1 MRGSR
6 TARTLHCGMAMM
18 RLGFVFAAL
27 LAGCINSDPASCTTD
42 NPDYPDCL
50 PEDDGKADAAS
61 AGLAQ
66 MNDLTIV
73 MPLAKTQAQFDGY
86 LPAKALLPKAMYTA
100 KFPDPTGGGGA
111 IGSDVTMRYDNLRVV
126 AVRLDPCFANIGPV
140 TDPSTCDNQ
149 LRIVFQSLEYSGGST
164 QAIDGAVHAFY
175 RLSREQLVAAIKEI
189 VALRKANG
197 QTTAMGPLAPHPL
210 IVKQGEDG
218 AFAQGLNAILLKYAS
233 PANLIRFTHF
243 QSSNLQTVWG
253 FSGFD
258 VNGSTTTPM
267 VIPNIPNKG
276 TSVSF
281 FQGFASP
288 MNGGFTPES
297 TAKDSVTL
305 LANASNAKAASKS
318 AQQASYDAALRI
330 ENPGFHSPNTI
341 DCASC
346 HVGQAARLLIGDD
359 VLGLS
364 ATGNPNLFVR
374 DPKFVSA
381 RSMKQTTNVRTQPLN
396 VHMLSYRNDQLMIG
410 QRVINETAATV
421 AYVNGTIL
429 H

>member
-1 MRGSR
+1 MRF
-6 TARTLHCGMAMM
+6 AWLMAA
-18 RLGFVFAAL
+18 V
-27 LAGCINSDPASCTTD
+27 LAGCINQDAASCTTD
-42 NPDYPDCL
+42 SPDYPDCL

-100 KFPDPTGGGGA
+100 KFPDPTSNGA
-111 IGSDVTMRYDNLRVV
+111 IGSDTTMTYGNLRVV

-140 TDPSTCDNQ
+140 TDPATCDNQ
-149 LRIVFQSLEYSGGST
+149 LRIVLQSLTYKDGST
-164 QAIDGAVHAFY
+164 QAIDGAVHVFY

-210 IVKQGEDG
+210 IVRQGEDG
-218 AFAQGLNAILLKYAS
+218 AFAQGLNAIILKYAS
-233 PANLIRFTHF
+233 AGTLIRFTHF

-253 FSGFD
+253 FAGFD
-258 VNGSTTTPM
+258 VDGATATPM
-267 VIPNIPNKG
+267 EIPNLPG
-276 TSVSF
+276 SATSVSF

-288 MNGGFTPES
+288 MNGGFTPEAS
-297 TAKDSVTL
+297 AKDTVTL
-305 LANASNAKAASKS
+305 LANAANAKAATKTQ
-318 AQQASYDAALRI
+318 QQAAYDAALRI

-421 AYVNGTIL
+421 AYVNGVVL

>member
-1 MRGSR
+1 MRMLR
-6 TARTLHCGMAMM
+6 LAFALTA
-18 RLGFVFAAL
+18 V
-27 LAGCINSDPASCTTD
+27 LAGCIDAEPASCTTD

-73 MPLAKTQAQFDGY
+73 MPLATTQAQFAGY
-86 LPAKALLPKAMYTA
+86 LPAKALLPKALYTA
-100 KFPDPTGGGGA
+100 QFPDPSGGHP
-111 IGSDVTMRYDNLRVV
+111 IGSDVTMTYDKLRVV
-126 AVRLDPCFANIGPV
+126 AVRLDPCFAQIGPI
-140 TDPSTCDNQ
+140 TDPATCDNQ
-149 LRIVFQSLEYSGGST
+149 LRVVFQSLDFAGGST
-164 QAIDGAVHAFY
+164 SAVDGAVHAFY
-175 RLSREQLVAAIKEI
+175 RLSREQLVAAIKDI

-210 IVKQGEDG
+210 IVKQGQDG
-218 AFAQGLNAILLKYAS
+218 AFAQGLNAIILKYAGPS
-233 PANLIRFTHF
+233 NLIRFTHF
-243 QSSNLQTVWG
+243 QSSNLQTVWN

-258 VNGSTTTPM
+258 VNGQTATPM
-267 VIPNIPNKG
+267 VIPNLPNHATTVG
-276 TSVSF
+276 F
-281 FQGFASP
+281 FQGFAAP

-305 LANASNAKAASKS
+305 LANATNAKAASKS
-318 AQQASYDAALRI
+318 ARQASYDAALRI

-364 ATGNPNLFVR
+364 ATGNANLFSR

-396 VHMLSYRNDQLMIG
+396 VHMLSYRNDKLMIG

-421 AYVNGTIL
+421 AYVNGVL
-429 H
+429 FH

>member
-1 MRGSR
+1 MFRAWTR
-6 TARTLHCGMAMM
+6 LAFVVTAL
-18 RLGFVFAAL
+18 V
-27 LAGCINSDPASCTTD
+27 AGCINSDPAACTTD

-61 AGLAQ
+61 AGMAQ

-73 MPLAKTQAQFDGY
+73 MPLATTQAQFDGY
-86 LPAKALLPKAMYTA
+86 LPATQLLPKALYTS
-100 KFPDPTGGGGA
+100 KFPDPSGGHP
-111 IGSDVTMRYDNLRVV
+111 IGSDVTMTYDHLRVV
-126 AVRLDPCFANIGPV
+126 AVRLDPCFAQIGPV
-140 TDPSTCDNQ
+140 TDPSGCDNQ
-149 LRIVFQSLEYSGGST
+149 LRIVFQSLDYGSGST
-164 QAIDGAVHAFY
+164 SAIDGAVHAFY
-175 RLSREQLVAAIKEI
+175 RLSREQLIAAIKDI

-197 QTTAMGPLAPHPL
+197 QRTAMGPLAPHPL

-253 FSGFD
+253 FAGFD
-258 VNGSTTTPM
+258 YDGSTLTPM
-267 VIPNIPNKG
+267 VIPNLPDKA

-297 TAKDSVTL
+297 TAEDSVTL
-305 LANASNAKAASKS
+305 LANAANAKAAAKS
-318 AQQASYDAALRI
+318 AQQAAYDAALRI
-330 ENPGFHSPNTI
+330 ENPNFHSPNTI

-346 HVGQAARLLIGDD
+346 HVGNAARLLIGDD

-364 ATGNPNLFVR
+364 ATGNPNLFTR

-381 RSMKQTTNVRTQPLN
+381 RSMKQTTDVRKQPLN
-396 VHMLSYRNDQLMIG
+396 VHMLSYRNDKLMIG

-421 AYVNGTIL
+421 AYVNGVLL

>member
-1 MRGSR
+1 MLRFG
-6 TARTLHCGMAMM
+6 L
-18 RLGFVFAAL
+18 LFAAV
-27 LAGCINSDPASCTTD
+27 LAGCVNQDAASCTTD

-50 PEDDGKADAAS
+50 PEDDGKTDAAT

-86 LPAKALLPKAMYTA
+86 LPAKQLLPKAMYTA
-100 KFPDPTGGGGA
+100 KFPDPTNNGA
-111 IGSDVTMRYDNLRVV
+111 IGSDTAMTYDNLRVV
-126 AVRLDPCFANIGPV
+126 AVRLDPCFAQIGPI
-140 TDPSTCDNQ
+140 TDPASCDNQ
-149 LRIVFQSLEYSGGST
+149 LRIVLQSLTYKNGST
-164 QAIDGAVHAFY
+164 QAIDGAVHVFY
-175 RLSREQLVAAIKEI
+175 RLSREQLVAAIKDI

-218 AFAQGLNAILLKYAS
+218 AFAQGLNALLLKYA
-233 PANLIRFTHF
+233 AQGTLIRFTHF

-253 FSGFD
+253 FAGFD
-258 VNGSTTTPM
+258 INGTTTTAM
-267 VIPNIPNKG
+267 VLPHLPNNA

-297 TAKDSVTL
+297 TAKDAVTL
-305 LANASNAKAASKS
+305 LANATNAKAATK
-318 AQQASYDAALRI
+318 AQQQAAYDAALRI
-330 ENPGFHSPNTI
+330 ENPAFHSPNTI

-364 ATGNPNLFVR
+364 ATGNPNLFAR
-374 DPKFVSA
+374 DPKYVSA

-421 AYVNGTIL
+421 AYVNGTLL

>member
-1 MRGSR
+1 MLRF
-6 TARTLHCGMAMM
+6 
-18 RLGFVFAAL
+18 GFVFAAL
-27 LAGCINSDPASCTTD
+27 LAGCINSDGKACTTD

-50 PEDDGKADAAS
+50 PEDDGKTDGAT
-61 AGLAQ
+61 AGMAQ

-73 MPLAKTQAQFDGY
+73 MPLATTQAQFNGY

-100 KFPDPTGGGGA
+100 QFPDPSGGGA
-111 IGSDVTMRYDNLRVV
+111 IGSDVTMTYDNLRVV
-126 AVRLDPCFANIGPV
+126 AVRLDPCCANIGPI

-149 LRIVFQSLEYSGGST
+149 LRVVFQSLTYANGGTS
-164 QAIDGAVHAFY
+164 AIDGAVHAFY
-175 RLSREQLVAAIKEI
+175 RLDRDQLKAAISEI

-197 QTTAMGPLAPHPL
+197 QTTAMGPLQPHPL
-210 IVKQGEDG
+210 IVKQGVDG
-218 AFAQGLNAILLKYAS
+218 AFSQGLNKIILKYAS

-243 QSSNLQTVWG
+243 QSSNLQTVWN

-258 VNGSTTTPM
+258 VAGTTTTPM
-267 VIPNIPNKG
+267 VIPNVPNNG
-276 TSVSF
+276 TTAGF
-281 FQGFASP
+281 FQGFSSP

-297 TAKDSVTL
+297 TAKDTITL
-305 LANASNAKAASKS
+305 LVNATNAKAASAS
-318 AQQASYDAALRI
+318 DQQAAYDAALRI
-330 ENPGFHSPNTI
+330 ENPSFHSPNTI

-346 HVGQAARLLIGDD
+346 HVGQDARLLIGDD

-364 ATGNPNLFVR
+364 AVGNANLFAR

-381 RSMKQTTNVRTQPLN
+381 RSMKQTTDVRTQPLN
-396 VHMLSYRNDQLMIG
+396 VHMLSYRNDKLMIG

-421 AYVNGTIL
+421 AYVNGVIF

>member
-1 MRGSR
+1 MRF
-6 TARTLHCGMAMM
+6 ALLM
-18 RLGFVFAAL
+18 AAL
-27 LAGCINSDPASCTTD
+27 LAGCVNQDAASCTTD

-50 PEDDGKADAAS
+50 PEDDGKTDAAT
-61 AGLAQ
+61 AGMAQ

-86 LPAKALLPKAMYTA
+86 LPAKALLPKALYTA
-100 KFPDPTGGGGA
+100 QFPDPTNNGA
-111 IGSDVTMRYDNLRVV
+111 IGSDTTMTYANLRVV
-126 AVRLDPCFANIGPV
+126 AVRLDPCFAQIGPI
-140 TDPSTCDNQ
+140 TDPASCDNQ
-149 LRIVFQSLEYSGGST
+149 LRIVLQSLTYKNGST
-164 QAIDGAVHAFY
+164 QAIDGAVHVFY
-175 RLSREQLVAAIKEI
+175 RLSREQLVAAIKDI

-197 QTTAMGPLAPHPL
+197 QHTAMGPLAPHPL

-218 AFAQGLNAILLKYAS
+218 AFAQGLNQIILKYAS

-258 VNGSTTTPM
+258 VNGSTATPM
-267 VIPNIPNKG
+267 VIPNLPSHA
-276 TSVSF
+276 TTVSF

-288 MNGGFTPES
+288 MNGSFSAES
-297 TAKDSVTL
+297 SAKDSVSL
-305 LANASNAKAASKS
+305 LVNADKAKAATK
-318 AQQASYDAALRI
+318 AQQQATYDAALRI

-364 ATGNPNLFVR
+364 ATGNANLFAR
-374 DPKFVSA
+374 DPKYVSA
-381 RSMKQTTNVRTQPLN
+381 KSMKQTTNVRTQPLN

-421 AYVNGTIL
+421 AYVNGVLL

>member
-1 MRGSR
+1 MLRFG
-6 TARTLHCGMAMM
+6 L
-18 RLGFVFAAL
+18 VFAAL
-27 LAGCINSDPASCTTD
+27 LAGCVNADSRSCTTD

-50 PEDDGKADAAS
+50 PEDDGKTDGAT
-61 AGLAQ
+61 AGMAQ

-73 MPLAKTQAQFDGY
+73 MPLATTQAQFDGY

-100 KFPDPTGGGGA
+100 KFPDPTGSGG
-111 IGSDVTMRYDNLRVV
+111 IGSDVTMKYDNLRIV
-126 AVRLDPCFANIGPV
+126 AVRLDPCFAQIGPI

-149 LRIVFQSLEYSGGST
+149 LRVVFQSLTFANGGTS
-164 QAIDGAVHAFY
+164 AIDGAVHAFY
-175 RLSREQLVAAIKEI
+175 RLSREQLKSAISEI

-197 QTTAMGPLAPHPL
+197 QTTAMGALQPHPL

-218 AFAQGLNAILLKYAS
+218 AFAQGLNQIILEYAGPS
-233 PANLIRFTHF
+233 NLIRFTHF
-243 QSSNLQTVWG
+243 QSSNLQTVWN

-258 VNGSTTTPM
+258 VTGTSTKMM
-267 VIPNIPNKG
+267 VIPNIPDSG
-276 TSVSF
+276 TTVGF
-281 FQGFASP
+281 FQGFSSP

-297 TAKDSVTL
+297 TAKDTVTL
-305 LANASNAKAASKS
+305 LVNADKAKAASAD
-318 AQQASYDAALRI
+318 AQQAAYDAALRI

-364 ATGNPNLFVR
+364 AVGNANLFKR
-374 DPKFVSA
+374 DTKYVSL

-396 VHMLSYRNDQLMIG
+396 VHMLSYRNDKLMIG

-421 AYVNGTIL
+421 AYVNGVIF